1 MPTPRERI
9 CAVIVS
15 YNSAPSLREN
25 VAELRPQVDAL
36 LIVDNGSGS
45 DCLAMLEKVRANYD
59 CEIICN
65 KSNLGIACA
74 LNAGVDFAIR
84 NGFDWLVT
92 FDQDSRVSKNFIA
105 SMLQTYENEP
115 SRGKIAMLLPSYVD
129 PSSKLDLSRISV
141 TSVAKDGT
149 ILAGMT
155 SGSMTKI
162 RVFQLCGA
170 FREDLFIDRVDIEFC
185 LRINRSGWRIVQ
197 SEQAVLFHGLG
208 QISCRKL
215 FGRTT
220 YSTNHSAGRRY
231 YITRNRL
238 LLWWLYL
245 TVYPAWVVDDLF
257 HFAGETA
264 ILLLM
269 EKDKGKK
276 LWAILLGIRDALIGR
291 FGYQVKL

>member
-1 MPTPRERI
+1 
-9 CAVIVS
+9 
-15 YNSAPSLREN
+15 
-25 VAELRPQVDAL
+25 
-36 LIVDNGSGS
+36 
-45 DCLAMLEKVRANYD
+45 MLEKVRADYD

-129 PSSKLDLSRISV
+129 PSSKLDLSRIRV
-141 TSVAKDGT
+141 TSVARDGT

-155 SGSMTKI
+155 SGSMTKTS
-162 RVFQLCGA
+162 VFQLCGA
-170 FREDLFIDRVDIEFC
+170 LREDLFIDRVDIEFC

-215 FGRTT
+215 FGGTI
-220 YSTNHSAGRRY
+220 YSTNYSAGRRY

-238 LLWWLYL
+238 LLWRVYFP
-245 TVYPAWVVDDLF
+245 VYPAFVADDLIN
-257 HFAGETA
+257 FAKE
-264 ILLLM
+264 IVIVLRL
-269 EKDKGKK
+269 EKEKGKK
-276 LWAILLGIRDALIGR
+276 LRSTLLGIRDALIGR
-291 FGYQVKL
+291 FGYRVEL